1 MGKTMAE
8 KILGRHARREVSAGE
23 IVVADIDFLMS
34 HDGNRPLSIQVF
46 SDMWGKKLFDPKRF
60 IFAIDHAP
68 SSPTQVVANLHKQIR
83 AFVREQGCLFYE
95 AGEGSC
101 HQLMVERGHAL
112 PGELVI
118 GTDSHTTTYGAIN
131 CFSTGVGASDLAAA
145 MISGKLWFKVPET
158 IRFILN
164 GRIPKGVYSKDL
176 MLHMIGAITV
186 DGATYKAAEY
196 VGEAIRELS
205 VDARL
210 TISNMAVE
218 MGAKAGLMEAD
229 EKTLA
234 WLENRATRPFEPAFS
249 DPDATF
255 ANVLEFDVSKLGP
268 QIAKPH
274 QVDNVVPV
282 EEVLGTPIQQANLVA
297 CTNSRLEDLEAAASI
312 LAGKR
317 VHPDVTMYVT
327 PASNRVQ
334 MEALR
339 KGILQSL
346 MEAGAIVGVPG
357 CGGCSGGANFA
368 IAADGNN
375 VITTANR
382 NFRGRVANPEA
393 FLFLASPAT
402 VAASAL
408 EGRIADC
415 RKYLR

>member
-8 KILGRHARREVSAGE
+8 KILGKHAGKEVTAGD
-23 IVVADIDFLMS
+23 IVIADVDFLMT

-46 SDMWGKKLFDPKRF
+46 EDMGGKKVFDPRKLMV
-60 IFAIDHAP
+60 AIDHAP
-68 SSPTQVVANLHKQIR
+68 SSPTPVVANLHRQIR
-83 AFVREQGCLFYE
+83 AFVKEQGCQFYQ

-131 CFSTGVGASDLAAA
+131 VFSTGVGASDLAAA
-145 MISGKLWFKVPET
+145 LISGKLWFKVPET
-158 IRFILN
+158 IRFVLN

-176 MLHMIGAITV
+176 MLHMIGSVTV

-205 VDARL
+205 VDARF

-234 WLENRATRPFEPAFS
+234 WLDGRARRPFQPVFS

-255 ANVLEFDVSKLGP
+255 ANVIEFDVSKLGP
-268 QIAKPH
+268 QIARPH
-274 QVDNVVPV
+274 QVDKVVPV
-282 EEVLGTPIQQANLVA
+282 EEALGTPIQQANIVA
-297 CTNSRLEDLEAAASI
+297 CTNSRLEDLEVAASI

-317 VHPDVTMYVT
+317 VHRDVQLYVT
-327 PASNRVQ
+327 PASKRVQ

-339 KGILQSL
+339 KGILQTL
-346 MEAGAIVGVPG
+346 MEAGAVVGVPG
-357 CGGCSGGANFA
+357 CDGCSGGANFA
-368 IAADGNN
+368 VAADGNN

-408 EGRIADC
+408 EGKIADC
-415 RKYLR
+415 RKYLE